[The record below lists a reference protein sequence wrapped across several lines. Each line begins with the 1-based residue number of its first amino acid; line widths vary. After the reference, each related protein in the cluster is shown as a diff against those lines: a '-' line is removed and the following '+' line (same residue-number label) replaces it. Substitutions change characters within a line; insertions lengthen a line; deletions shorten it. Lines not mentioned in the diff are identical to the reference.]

1 MSLDSIRTLCA
12 QFAEDDALRD
22 AGLTTPDEIERF
34 NDLRYSDHGVWGL
47 LDVYRRKDAPAF
59 QPVLVN
65 VHGGG
70 YVYGTKETYQFYGM
84 GMAKR
89 GFTVVNFNYRL
100 APDHCYPCALEDV
113 NAVMRW
119 VCTHYKEYGF
129 DLNNVFMVGDSA
141 GAALLSEYATL
152 WDSKEYCALFGW
164 EVPRFRLGAVGL
176 NCGFYCIS
184 DDFQPDSE
192 AVASYYGSDPL
203 ALHGDRLRLH
213 KFIDDNYPPAYL
225 MTCEEDFL
233 RDRAE
238 PMIELLKARGVETE
252 FAFYTGTEKPLGHV
266 FHIDQKSADAVR
278 CNDVEA
284 AFLKKYMI

>member
-1 MSLDSIRTLCA
+1 MSLDTIRALCA
-12 QFAEDDALRD
+12 QFAAGDALRD
-22 AGLTTPDEIERF
+22 AGLTTPAEIERF
-34 NDLRYSDHGVWGL
+34 NDLRYSEHSVWGL

-84 GMAKR
+84 GMALR

-100 APDHCYPCALEDV
+100 APEHPYPCALEDV
-113 NAVMRW
+113 NAVMHW
-119 VCTHYKEYGF
+119 VCAHDKEYGF

-152 WDSKEYCALFGW
+152 WASKEYRSLFGW

-176 NCGFYCIS
+176 NCGFYCIT
-184 DDFQPDSE
+184 DDFRPDGE
-192 AVASYYGSDPL
+192 AVASYYGDDPL
-203 ALHGDRLRLH
+203 TDHGDRLRLH
-213 KFIDDNYPPAYL
+213 KFIDACYPPSYV
-225 MTCEEDFL
+225 MTCEDDFL

-238 PMIELLKARGVETE
+238 PMAALLRERGVEAE
-252 FAFYTGTEKPLGHV
+252 YAFYTGTTKPLGHV
-266 FHIDQKSADAVR
+266 FHVDQKSDDAKR
-278 CNDVEA
+278 CNDAEA
-284 AFLKKYMI
+284 AFLKQYMI